1 MENIDECDEQE
12 EDSIISMTMDKRQ
25 HYNASRPSSIIKN
38 YNFENF
44 YTPHA
49 GSRRTPQDS
58 NQL

>member
-25 HYNASRPSSIIKN
+25 HNNASRPSSIIKN

-44 YTPHA
+44 YTPHT
-49 GSRRTPQDS
+49 GSRRTP
-58 NQL
+58 